1 MRLLSKRSLQGKLT
15 IIFIIIVAFII
26 GLSTLLYLM
35 SVNAVRNVTYEKMQS
50 QAEYYQQTFETEIDQ
65 VLTQQL
71 EIFSDRK
78 LPLLALPNSG
88 IGRAVYRTVRTVR

>member
-1 MRLLSKRSLQGKLT
+1 
-15 IIFIIIVAFII
+15 
-26 GLSTLLYLM
+26 M

-88 IGRAVYRTVRTVR
+88 MNVYEERDAVLSVREWMQALTNLSNLVDAA